1 MSPEVLAQLGDG
13 FFTTRAQGT
22 GLGLAVVRAVARAHG
37 GELEIRSAPGQGT
50 CASLLLPLHE
60 GSADVRGRVHA

>member
-1 MSPEVLAQLGDG
+1 VLAQLGDG
-13 FFTTRAQGT
+13 FFTTKPQGT

-50 CASLLLPLHE
+50 CVSLLLPLHE
-60 GSADVRGRVHA
+60 GSADGGGRDHA